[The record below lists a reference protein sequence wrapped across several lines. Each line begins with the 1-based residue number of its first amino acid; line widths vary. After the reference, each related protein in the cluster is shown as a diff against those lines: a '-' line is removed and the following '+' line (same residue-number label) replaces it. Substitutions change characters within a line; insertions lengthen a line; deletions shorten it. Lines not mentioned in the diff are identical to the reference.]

1 MKAKDLKVGM
11 VQKPRGPIEVYGIAD
26 LSKNH
31 ARDDRYGPLETY
43 DGRKVYMPEVGQR
56 ERPLPSSWAR
66 DPEGLLKQ
74 EITLK
79 QGEWANLVMMP
90 SVATLIAHDGLTKN
104 FRNTLVQVVYDALRY
119 KLKPIAIKA
128 AKKGIAKETK
138 ERYNS
143 PEQTSSEPD
152 DPEPA
157 LSNRHTS

>member
-1 MKAKDLKVGM
+1 
-11 VQKPRGPIEVYGIAD
+11 
-26 LSKNH
+26 
-31 ARDDRYGPLETY
+31 
-43 DGRKVYMPEVGQR
+43 
-56 ERPLPSSWAR
+56 
-66 DPEGLLKQ
+66 
-74 EITLK
+74 
-79 QGEWANLVMMP
+79 MMP